1 MGPTGLINRAGD
13 ECKTLDE
20 LWVGEN
26 SSHQH
31 QVPLLHSQKM
41 RYLPCKGLLSLDEPR
56 LLVLLWFVSFGC
68 PAMTRGLSAT
78 DIGCHE
84 VWGQLGL
91 EQIPALTQ
99 SCLLRG
105 LGSTPGKG
113 QGGEWGFVE
122 GVRRPERFFCLYLTN
137 KTNILFRN
145 TFKEL
150 PWSSHL
156 SFSKTYSSRL
166 QAACF
171 MGWGKMN
178 TVPAQMQGQNILLH
192 PTLTHISCSQ
202 NTLWY
207 AVSGDKKRI
216 DHNY

>member
-1 MGPTGLINRAGD
+1 MSGGKFITSAPGSLAAQPEDEIPSLQRARIPGRTPPLGFALVCILWMPSYDQGLVSYWYRLPWSLRSAGARAN
-13 ECKTLDE
+13 T
-20 LWVGEN
+20 
-26 SSHQH
+26 S
-31 QVPLLHSQKM
+31 PHSI
-41 RYLPCKGLLSLDEPR
+41 LPS
-56 LLVLLWFVSFGC
+56 
-68 PAMTRGLSAT
+68 RGF
-78 DIGCHE
+78 
-84 VWGQLGL
+84 
-91 EQIPALTQ
+91 
-99 SCLLRG
+99 
-105 LGSTPGKG
+105 GSTPGKG